1 MSHDPRRIDISD
13 LVICRTQKGHWGW
26 LVPHKGPH
34 HSHPPPPDPGS
45 GIRGLICIGGDWGL
59 GFNQSGPAGHQSVGR
74 TPEEQSTI
82 FSWGMWEN
90 MVPFVAVAI
99 LGLSSGQFQ
108 VLLLNWKCLDSW
120 RPRHDPPLLLLGNTQ
135 VVRRDPFAR
144 LTEALVEHKVVKI
157 VNFVCKKW
165 SQSEERKISG
175 YLNTLDL
182 GDSRRE
188 RGQTTVIVTN
198 WWL

>member
-1 MSHDPRRIDISD
+1 MSQDPRRIDKSD

-26 LVPHKGPH
+26 LVPHKGP
-34 HSHPPPPDPGS
+34 PPPPPATSRPRKWDTR
-45 GIRGLICIGGDWGL
+45 INLHRGDWGL

-90 MVPFVAVAI
+90 MVPFVAVVI
-99 LGLSSGQFQ
+99 LGLSAGQYQ

-120 RPRHDPPLLLLGNTQ
+120 RPRHDPPLVLLLWNTQ
-135 VVRRDPFAR
+135 VVRRDPLAR

-165 SQSEERKISG
+165 SHNEERKISG

-188 RGQTTVIVTN
+188 RGQTTWI
-198 WWL
+198 